1 MNMRKNKKTATAV
14 NILHRR
20 YIEEQP
26 EREASL
32 QEERV
37 SAQVAQI
44 IYDLRKNAGL
54 SQKQLAK
61 LIGTTQSVISRL
73 EASDY
78 EGHSLS
84 MLDKIARAL
93 NKQVKINV
101 VEANSEL
108 ISV

>member
-1 MNMRKNKKTATAV
+1 MTRNKKTTNAV
-14 NILHRR
+14 NILHHR
-20 YIEEQP
+20 YIKEQP
-26 EREASL
+26 ERETSL
-32 QEERV
+32 QDERI

-54 SQKQLAK
+54 SQKQLAE

-73 EASDY
+73 EDSDY

-108 ISV
+108 ISA

>member
-1 MNMRKNKKTATAV
+1 MIRNTKTTNAV
-14 NILHRR
+14 NILHHR
-20 YIEEQP
+20 YIKEQP
-26 EREASL
+26 ERETSL
-32 QEERV
+32 QDERV

-54 SQKQLAK
+54 SQKQLAE
-61 LIGTTQSVISRL
+61 LICTTQSVISRL
-73 EASDY
+73 EDSDY